1 MASINW
7 KIKTYLIICFLL
19 FGIQKDTAQ
28 ILIGP
33 TIGLNWSAFSIGN
46 LIGASAKSSLGP
58 SFGAIVE
65 VPLIP
70 LLSIRVEP
78 SYIQKGSDVYF
89 PDMGGPS
96 IVKERN
102 QYFQVP
108 VELKANLP
116 LPVFSPHIFLGPN
129 VGYLLS
135 AKATSNPNYP
145 EIDDRSS
152 YKSFDLGVDAGAGLE
167 FSIAPLIKA
176 NLDYKY
182 SSGLLNISKTSPVHT
197 RGIQLSAGLLFSI

>member
-1 MASINW
+1 MIS
-7 KIKTYLIICFLL
+7 FLL
-19 FGIQKDTAQ
+19 FGFQKDTAQ

-33 TIGLNWSAFSIGN
+33 TIGLNWGAFSIGN
-46 LIGASAKSSLGP
+46 LIGAESANSSLGP

-78 SYIQKGSDVYF
+78 SYIQKGSDVSF
-89 PDMGGPS
+89 PYMDGPL
-96 IVKERN
+96 ILKERN
-102 QYFQVP
+102 QYFQLP
-108 VELKANLP
+108 LELQANLP

-135 AKATSNPNYP
+135 AKMNQGPNYP
-145 EIDDRSS
+145 EIDDKSS
-152 YKSFDLGVDAGAGLE
+152 YKSFDLGVDYGVGLE
-167 FSIAPLIKA
+167 FGIAPLIKA

-182 SSGLLNISKTSPVHT
+182 SSGLLNISKYSPVHT
-197 RGIQLSAGLLFSI
+197 RGIQILAGLLFSI